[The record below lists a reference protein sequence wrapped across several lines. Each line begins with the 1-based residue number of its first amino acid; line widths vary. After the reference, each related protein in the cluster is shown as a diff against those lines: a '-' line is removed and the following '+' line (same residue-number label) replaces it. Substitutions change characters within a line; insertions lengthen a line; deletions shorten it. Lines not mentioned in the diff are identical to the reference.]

1 MRHGIHYHTCFEKLA
16 NIDVPQRGVVML
28 EFSLENLYKQKLEVP
43 LLVTNEDIGNQVV
56 GYVEYRISFNKCQ
69 ALNKCHTFGYP
80 H

>member
-1 MRHGIHYHTCFEKLA
+1 
-16 NIDVPQRGVVML
+16 ML

>member
-56 GYVEYRISFNKCQ
+56 
-69 ALNKCHTFGYP
+69 
-80 H
+80 